1 VKTGRSGSNR
11 PKSHA
16 SKKSDGAKSDRSAG
30 KQSEGATSEVPRKI
44 LNPQVVQ
51 NFIYIYIL
59 EKLKSEKLSM
69 IVDSRYEKY
78 LNSLPNPLEINE
90 MRTMKEE
97 KYNELR

>member
-1 VKTGRSGSNR
+1 MKTGRSGSNR